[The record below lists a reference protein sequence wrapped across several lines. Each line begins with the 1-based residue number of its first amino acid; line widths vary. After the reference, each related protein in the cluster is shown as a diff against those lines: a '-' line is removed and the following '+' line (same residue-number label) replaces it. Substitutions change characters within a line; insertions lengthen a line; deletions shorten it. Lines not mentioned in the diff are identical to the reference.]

1 VPGYAGRRQS
11 GQVAGDDGGA
21 GNSPWHGSSAGKGPV
36 RGYPPRPGQP
46 PPMYPPGQFA
56 SWNRRGTQARAAD
69 GGQAGAGRP
78 GAPAASSGRGEGSG
92 YYAANADTQTDPGYS
107 MLAVTDPAADVT
119 STQTWQAVGDGR
131 ATGAWTGPARPG
143 AAGPSAGRPAGP
155 WTGERGTVPGPDDTG
170 PGLGTRSPQS
180 APDRPRGLP
189 RDSPPAEPAGAAGA
203 AGASRAHSGGRRGI
217 GTGPLSAPS
226 MTAAPGAA
234 AVPGGSVAAPRTDPR
249 RAGPGQTGRSRSG
262 HRPSVRRA
270 KSPGSAKLA
279 VAGAV
284 AIVLIGGAALY
295 LGVQATA
302 KNPRTASPPRATPT
316 VSASPTPSLGPY
328 GYIASRQDDPTP
340 LTVAELYPASFTA
353 GGAAYVRTRSSLS
366 ADCVDAVDGAGIQAA
381 VSSAGC
387 SQVAR
392 ATYLATK
399 TDMMGTIGVL
409 NLKTARSASA
419 AARAAGSGNFI
430 AQLPG
435 RAAPT
440 NKIGQGAGIEE
451 ALAKGHYL
459 ILIWAELTSRRTPRK
474 GTQSAGLDQFM
485 TEVLDNTAN
494 VSLTNRMV
502 NGSPSPPA
510 AGA

>member
-1 VPGYAGRRQS
+1 
-11 GQVAGDDGGA
+11 
-21 GNSPWHGSSAGKGPV
+21 
-36 RGYPPRPGQP
+36 
-46 PPMYPPGQFA
+46 
-56 SWNRRGTQARAAD
+56 
-69 GGQAGAGRP
+69 
-78 GAPAASSGRGEGSG
+78 
-92 YYAANADTQTDPGYS
+92 
-107 MLAVTDPAADVT
+107 
-119 STQTWQAVGDGR
+119 
-131 ATGAWTGPARPG
+131 
-143 AAGPSAGRPAGP
+143 
-155 WTGERGTVPGPDDTG
+155 
-170 PGLGTRSPQS
+170 
-180 APDRPRGLP
+180 
-189 RDSPPAEPAGAAGA
+189 
-203 AGASRAHSGGRRGI
+203 
-217 GTGPLSAPS
+217 
-226 MTAAPGAA
+226 
-234 AVPGGSVAAPRTDPR
+234 
-249 RAGPGQTGRSRSG
+249 
-262 HRPSVRRA
+262 
-270 KSPGSAKLA
+270 
-279 VAGAV
+279 V